1 MLGSSPDAVRAA
13 ALAGGHLLPE
23 TYAAYGRHWERF
35 ASYCRLR
42 GLSSLPA
49 STSTVA
55 CFVAHLATPGNSN
68 LQPQSLQPL
77 LSAINK
83 AHGDV
88 GWPLPASGD
97 LLASVRRGW
106 SLEVHAHDGQTDQ
119 RAALPASVASRALDA
134 GLTLLGLLP
143 SLSAAGLL
151 LAHQRLRSYV
161 YTAFG
166 FALMAR
172 VDTDL
177 HLQREDVELTPSTI
191 FTRLRK
197 EKGKATDPTRR
208 RLQLPCEAV
217 PGLADLLRGW
227 QQVQSHSF
235 RLAGKTL
242 VPATPFWRLGSDSA
256 AWSSSAAVCDPW
268 LQQACVALHES
279 PPAGDA
285 WTTHSL
291 RIGAASAANAIDVN
305 LLKIKDWGGWALAS
319 GVVLRYIRTV
329 LADQHCARFFGWML
343 RPGGFQPPRPQSR

>member
-1 MLGSSPDAVRAA
+1 MLGTSPDAARAA

-35 ASYCRLR
+35 ATYCRR
-42 GLSSLPA
+42 HGVSPLPA
-49 STSTVA
+49 STATVV
-55 CFVAHLATPGNSN
+55 CYVAWLATPGNSN

-88 GWPLPASGD
+88 GLPLPATGD

-119 RAALPASVASRALDA
+119 RAALPARVAGRALDA
-134 GLTLLGLLP
+134 GLTLLRMLP
-143 SLSAAGLL
+143 SLSLAGLP
-151 LAHQRLRSYV
+151 LAHQRLRTYV

-177 HLQREDVELTPSTI
+177 HLQREDVELTLSTI

-217 PGLADLLRGW
+217 PGLSDLLRGW
-227 QQVQSHSF
+227 QQVQRHSF
-235 RLAGKTL
+235 QLAGRSL
-242 VPATPFWRLGSDSA
+242 LPATSFWRLGSDTA
-256 AWSSSAAVCDPW
+256 AWASSAAVCDPW
-268 LQQACVALHES
+268 LQQACEALQES
-279 PPAGDA
+279 PPSGDS

-343 RPGGFQPPRPQSR
+343 RPAGFPPARPQSR